1 MPLSTPESRPIA
13 TSARRSLQTSSAIG
27 TPKTERFDALGVG
40 RRPRRRASGAA
51 ESHRR
56 ALPEPDVNLSAHPAP
71 SIQPCSN
78 GFALVTRLLPS
89 PVGRLPRQD
98 TAVPSVQ
105 FHYRTVSP
113 VGSEEARSVAFALT
127 SVRRSNGTCGF
138 PAFRFHGWACA
149 AWSEGISETR
159 PTSLRE

>member
-105 FHYRTVSP
+105 FHYRTFIPTTDCSALCP
-113 VGSEEARSVAFALT
+113 ASVLGLL
-127 SVRRSNGTCGF
+127 RGP
-138 PAFRFHGWACA
+138 PA
-149 AWSEGISETR
+149 
-159 PTSLRE
+159 